1 MVPYNISLFPPEH
14 KSCRANFPNIV
25 SSFFY
30 SRLLEHS
37 VLCKVSTYAMREIEA
52 AGGWDEYM
60 LISPAHQI
68 PDGIAAM
75 WRRKVQQ
82 AWIAKGQAMKKDEKD
97 GLVGMYGEAYGE

>member
-1 MVPYNISLFPPEH
+1 
-14 KSCRANFPNIV
+14 
-25 SSFFY
+25 
-30 SRLLEHS
+30 
-37 VLCKVSTYAMREIEA
+37 MREIEA